1 MNVKKRLSI
10 VRVTVGNP
18 GFTFDL
24 PLWARSS
31 DWSGN
36 GTTYTLE
43 FNQDEGSSITEKIN
57 KAIDMG
63 ICKKEFDYQQ
73 HNVYYKRTSYSK
85 HKFTFK
91 DSDDFESKLPELF
104 KLLPFV
110 YDDIV
115 VEFILNGLTAQNVVD
130 NWRMLHI

>member
-1 MNVKKRLSI
+1 MNVKKRLGI
-10 VRVTVGNP
+10 VRVTVGNL
-18 GFTFDL
+18 GIKFDL

-36 GTTYTLE
+36 GTVYTLE
-43 FNQDEGSSITEKIN
+43 FNQREGSSITEKIN
-57 KAIDMG
+57 KAIDKG
-63 ICKKEFDYQQ
+63 IFTEEIDYQQ
-73 HNVYYKRTSYSK
+73 HNVYYKNTSYSK

-91 DSDDFESKLPELF
+91 DSEDFEIKLPELF

-110 YDDIV
+110 YDDTV
-115 VEFILNGLTAQNVVD
+115 VEFLLNGLTAEDVVN